1 MGVLRHKDLSFRLRG
16 LIYKVRNE
24 LGVGWNEETYH
35 QALVQV
41 LQENTIPVISKQ
53 RHSLYHRGVEVHV
66 FEPDLIIWNTL
77 IAELKALPFDKEF
90 AGAHYAQLIHYLKF
104 FGKDLGF
111 LVNFASSPL
120 QIERVLWDEPELQVI
135 EDYRAILPFC
145 SRTDKECLQQI
156 CYHILALGKEYG
168 LGYPET
174 VYRKLIAIELET
186 SAFSCELETS
196 VTAMRHGTILS
207 RHSTQHL
214 LVANRYLVH
223 IRALLGAPTSY
234 DFGCTRTYLKN
245 LGLPF
250 GLVVNFGR
258 EQLQIYGVKAK

>member
-1 MGVLRHKDLSFRLRG
+1 MGVLRHEDLSFRLRG

-24 LGVGWNEETYH
+24 LGVGWNEEAYH

-41 LQENTIPVISKQ
+41 LQENAIPVITKQ
-53 RHSLYHRGVEVHV
+53 RRSLYHRGVEVHV

-90 AGAHYAQLIHYLKF
+90 AGEHYAQLIHYLKF

-120 QIERVLWDEPELQVI
+120 QIKRVLWDEPELQVI
-135 EDYRAILPFC
+135 EDYKTILPFY
-145 SRTDKECLQQI
+145 SQVDREYLEQI
-156 CYHILALGKEYG
+156 CCHILAIGKAYG

-174 VYRKLIAIELET
+174 VYRKLVAIELET
-186 SAFSCELETS
+186 SALSCELETS
-196 VTAMRHGTILS
+196 VTAMQQGAILL
-207 RHSTQHL
+207 RQNTQHL
-214 LVANRYLVH
+214 LVANRYMVH
-223 IRALLGAPTSY
+223 IRSLLGAPTSY
-234 DFGCTRTYLKN
+234 DFACTRTYLKN
-245 LGLPF
+245 LGLQF